1 MLGDF
6 NIKSKNWYIN
16 DEIIPEGT
24 KIEFVTSQYGLHQII
39 NELTHVLENSLYCIE
54 LIFRLQPNL
63 VVDLDV
69 HPSFHPNI
77 KLCMENLT

>member
-1 MLGDF
+1 MPGDF

-24 KIEFVTSQYGLHQII
+24 KIEFVHQII

-63 VVDLDV
+63 VVDSDV
-69 HPSFHPNI
+69 HPSLHPNI